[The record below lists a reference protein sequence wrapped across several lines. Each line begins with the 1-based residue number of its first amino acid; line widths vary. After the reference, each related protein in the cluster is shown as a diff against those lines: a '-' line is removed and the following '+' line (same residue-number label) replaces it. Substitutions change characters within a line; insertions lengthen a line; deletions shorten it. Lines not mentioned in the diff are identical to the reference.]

1 MGFHVGWEQPNW
13 FALPGDEA
21 GYRPSFRRTNWF
33 EPVGREYDLVLNKVG
48 IIDLTPFGKFEVKG
62 KDASKFLDFMVANVL
77 PKVIDI
83 SKIAFTVCYLLVF
96 TKSVGGSF
104 LVDCVLIC
112 FPNSECYVAG
122 SNNRPCVLHVK
133 VMNLI

>member
-21 GYRPSFRRTNWF
+21 GYKPSFRRTNWF

-77 PKVIDI
+77 PKVIYNMKNSFHSVFSI
-83 SKIAFTVCYLLVF
+83 SIYQT
-96 TKSVGGSF
+96 
-104 LVDCVLIC
+104 VDCVLIC

-122 SNNRPCVLHVK
+122 SNNRRCVLHAK

>member
-21 GYRPSFRRTNWF
+21 GYKPSFRRTNWF

-77 PKVIDI
+77 PKVIYNMKN
-83 SKIAFTVCYLLVF
+83 SFTVCFLLVF
-96 TKSVGGSF
+96 TKS
-104 LVDCVLIC
+104 VDCVLIC
-112 FPNSECYVAG
+112 FPNSQCYVAG
-122 SNNRPCVLHVK
+122 SNNRRCVLHAK

>member
-21 GYRPSFRRTNWF
+21 GYKPSFRRTNWF

-77 PKVIDI
+77 PKVIYNMKN
-83 SKIAFTVCYLLVF
+83 SFTVCFLLVF
-96 TKSVGGSF
+96 TKS
-104 LVDCVLIC
+104 VDCVLIC

-122 SNNRPCVLHVK
+122 SNNRRCVLHAK